1 MSAIDRA
8 FLRAYDTDDDAPS
21 TADARRRSRSPAPL
35 PTPHLHQTSA
45 APPASTT
52 AASSE
57 RRPLSSFTSTTPQ
70 VEARFRPGLE
80 VDGFRWS
87 RVNETLVQHHRPRWD
102 AVIAALLA
110 ADDAGCSL
118 IGVGGAARGIGA
130 TTTAACLAR
139 LLVDAGKTVALVDG
153 DFATAGLARELG
165 LAVDIGWEDVLAG
178 RAPLAD
184 AIIQSIGDRLAVLPL
199 VQGGAP
205 AAEKLDAIHASITAG
220 VLRYH
225 YDIVLFD
232 LGAVASKQQGPI
244 AARLARRCR
253 LDGFVLTAAPGAA
266 AACEQQLAAT
276 TPELAGIGLGV
287 IENQLIG
294 R

>member
-8 FLRAYDTDDDAPS
+8 FLRAYETDGDATAP
-21 TADARRRSRSPAPL
+21 ADARRRSRSSTPPI
-35 PTPHLHQTSA
+35 PHLHQSAA
-45 APPASTT
+45 APPAASS

-57 RRPLSSFTSTTPQ
+57 RRPLSTFTAAAPQ

-87 RVNETLVQHHRPRWD
+87 PVNETLIKQHRPRWD

-110 ADDAGCSL
+110 ADEAGCSL
-118 IGVGGAARGIGA
+118 IGIGGASRGIGA
-130 TTTAACLAR
+130 TTVAGCLAR
-139 LLVDAGKTVALVDG
+139 LLVEAGKTVALVDG

-165 LAVDIGWEDVLAG
+165 LAADIGWEDVLAG

-184 AIIQSIGDRLAVLPL
+184 AVIQSLGDRLAVLPL
-199 VQGGAP
+199 AQGGAP

-232 LGAVASKQQGPI
+232 LGAVASQQQGPI

-253 LDGFVLTAAPGAA
+253 LDGFLLTAAHGGAGD
-266 AACEQQLAAT
+266 CEQQLAAT
-276 TPELAGIGLGV
+276 APELAGIGLGV